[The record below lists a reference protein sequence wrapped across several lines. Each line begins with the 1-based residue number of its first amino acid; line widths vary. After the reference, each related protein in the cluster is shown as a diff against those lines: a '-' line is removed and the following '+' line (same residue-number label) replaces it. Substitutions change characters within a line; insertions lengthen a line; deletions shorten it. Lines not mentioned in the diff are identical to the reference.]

1 MDDGHSLAV
10 HKNNRSSFIGRMVNL
25 ARYSPGR
32 AGSLP
37 RANAAEASMTQNDLE
52 HWICA
57 ENIDR
62 YQKMLSE
69 PPNKSL
75 RKQVEGLLTRELA
88 KKRAMFPG

>member
-1 MDDGHSLAV
+1 
-10 HKNNRSSFIGRMVNL
+10 
-25 ARYSPGR
+25 
-32 AGSLP
+32 
-37 RANAAEASMTQNDLE
+37 MTQNDLE